1 MIELKKIITAIGN
14 PKINEELKKEIN
26 FEIIGKDI
34 QYREAII
41 EILEKNNKINFII
54 LHEKIPGEINF
65 EKLIK
70 KNKNNK

>member
-54 LHEKIPGEINF
+54 F
-65 EKLIK
+65 F
-70 KNKNNK
+70 